1 MLSLQNYTEKESA
14 SKFLKAFESYQ
25 NRTKNEIGALEH
37 LCLKAYQEIV
47 VPKSYL
53 TCFRHFV
60 GIYNGQDTANI
71 VCEGKKISE
80 KNEDGLFR
88 STLAF
93 YRYYL
98 NIFLKL
104 FQSIGFI
111 TIIRE
116 SSFHPRKRFFTVL
129 YPDFVKITDI
139 PGYPKGPTRVFP
151 SDTSNFP
158 RLSV

>member
-1 MLSLQNYTEKESA
+1 MIINSLQNYTEKESA

-25 NRTKNEIGALEH
+25 NRTKNEIAAPEH

-71 VCEGKKISE
+71 VCEGKKNSE
-80 KNEDGLFR
+80 KSEDGLFC

-93 YRYYL
+93 LLR
-98 NIFLKL
+98 
-104 FQSIGFI
+104 FQI
-111 TIIRE
+111 
-116 SSFHPRKRFFTVL
+116 L
-129 YPDFVKITDI
+129 
-139 PGYPKGPTRVFP
+139 
-151 SDTSNFP
+151 
-158 RLSV
+158 